1 MSDRCVPCEKENHG
15 IELDFRD
22 ENNKPYKGIEITIE
36 DAVGGVQT
44 VRLKAGINVIENIAS
59 GLVKISMEPQALIDL
74 VENRA
79 MRNKS
84 EVSSV
89 IDYSRGELGGPE
101 KDTVKEYKHVTLG
114 DLWGKGPEY
123 QLPTE
128 HDKGYLGN
136 VSFFHNESYVIEIQD
151 FTKQEIR
158 FGVFFDGTG
167 NNSFNADFGA
177 QCADQGF
184 VPDENEDICAELN
197 EYSKKARGSYDNSI
211 TNIGRLFKAY
221 KSDIGISHRIYM
233 EGVGTKAQ
241 GEDERFP
248 DMGLGVGDLGVVA
261 ISNKAI
267 EKIVDNMDLVEGENS
282 SFNFT
287 FDIFGFSRGAATA
300 RHFANEMYK
309 KTSGLI
315 YEKLKLDVFTK
326 VSINFIGLFD
336 TVAAIGCMRDLLDT
350 TDENNHGVNL
360 YLPKNIA
367 KKVIQ
372 ITAHHECRDNFSLNS
387 VAPEH
392 QEFALLGVHSD
403 VGGGYRDLND
413 DVLIMKP
420 YIQTYN
426 RSDQFSVRQFR
437 KIAEQRIDDAKK
449 EFLPY
454 VLSSNYFSE
463 NNITKMV
470 VTNNHCKYKAILSMK
485 REISPDL
492 QLLAFK
498 LMHKIG
504 LEYNIPFSVDRLVL
518 DDNLQELYYYYES
531 SYNQSTELL
540 GLSVIKNIPTSLSS
554 SILKQYVHCSDHW
567 ALDTGLYTMKP
578 RINNNGERA
587 RKVWPHKKQEGYPF

>member
-1 MSDRCVPCEKENHG
+1 MSDRCVPCEKENHW

-84 EVSSV
+84 EMSSV
-89 IDYSRGELGGPE
+89 IDSSKDELGGPE

-114 DLWGKGPEY
+114 DLWGEGPEY
-123 QLPTE
+123 QLPKE
-128 HDKGYLGN
+128 HDKGHLGN

-211 TNIGRLFKAY
+211 TNIGRLYDKY
-221 KSDIGISHRIYM
+221 KIIEQKSYRIYM
-233 EGVGTKAQ
+233 SGVGTKAQ
-241 GEDERFP
+241 EEDERFP
-248 DMGLGVGDLGVVA
+248 DMGLGIGDLGV
-261 ISNKAI
+261 ISISDKAI
-267 EKIVDNMDLVEGENS
+267 DDLLFELNKLE
-282 SFNFT
+282 FNRNT
-287 FDIFGFSRGAATA
+287 MSLVFDIFGFSRGAATA
-300 RHFANEMYK
+300 RHFANEINK
-309 KTSGLI
+309 KEMGLL
-315 YEKLKLDVFTK
+315 YEKLKLDIFTR
-326 VSINFIGLFD
+326 VNINFIGLFD

-372 ITAHHECRDNFSLNS
+372 ITAHHECRDNFALNS

-403 VGGGYRDLND
+403 IGGGYRDLND

-420 YIQTYN
+420 YIQNYN
-426 RSDQFSVRQFR
+426 RSDQISVRKFR
-437 KIAEQRIDDAKK
+437 QIAEQRIDDTKK

-454 VLSSNYFSE
+454 VLSSNNFSE

-470 VTNNHCKYKAILSMK
+470 MTNNHYKYKAMLSMK
-485 REISPDL
+485 RKISPDL

-504 LEYNIPFSVDRLVL
+504 LEYNVPFSVDTLVL
-518 DDNLQELYYYYES
+518 DGNLQKLYSYYES
-531 SYNQSTELL
+531 ISNQPTELS
-540 GLSVIKNIPTSLSS
+540 GLSVINNIPTSLSS

-578 RINNNGERA
+578 RINNNGERE
-587 RKVWPHKKQEGYPF
+587 RKVWPHKKQVGYPF

>member
-1 MSDRCVPCEKENHG
+1 MSDRCVPCEKENHW

-44 VRLKAGINVIENIAS
+44 VRLKAGINVVENIAS

-84 EVSSV
+84 EMSSV
-89 IDYSRGELGGPE
+89 IDSSKDELGGVD

-123 QLPTE
+123 QLPKE
-128 HDKGYLGN
+128 HDKGHLGN

-184 VPDENEDICAELN
+184 VPDENEDICADLN

-211 TNIGRLFKAY
+211 TNIGRLFNEY
-221 KSDIGISHRIYM
+221 KFESGKSYRIYM

-241 GEDERFP
+241 EEDDRFP
-248 DMGLGVGDLGVVA
+248 DMGLGIGDLGVIA
-261 ISNKAI
+261 ISNLASDKLVKLFI
-267 EKIVDNMDLVEGENS
+267 EKDLDSNLIHIVFDL
-282 SFNFT
+282 
-287 FDIFGFSRGAATA
+287 FGFSRGAATA
-300 RHFANEMYK
+300 RHFANEIHK
-309 KTSGLI
+309 KNNGLI
-315 YEKLKLDVFTK
+315 HEKLQLNESSK

-350 TDENNHGVNL
+350 TDEYNHGVNL

-367 KKVIQ
+367 NKVIQ
-372 ITAHHECRDNFSLNS
+372 ITAHHECRDNFALNS

-403 VGGGYRDLND
+403 IGGGYRDLND

-420 YIQTYN
+420 YIQTYS
-426 RSDQFSVRQFR
+426 RSDQISVRQFR
-437 KIAEQRIDDAKK
+437 QIAEQRIDDAKK
-449 EFLPY
+449 DFLPY
-454 VLSSNYFSE
+454 VLSSNNLSE

-470 VTNNHCKYKAILSMK
+470 MTNNHYKYKAILSMK

-492 QLLAFK
+492 QLLVFK

-504 LEYNIPFSVDRLVL
+504 LEYNVPFSFDTLVL
-518 DDNLQELYYYYES
+518 DDDLQTLYSYYES
-531 SYNQSTELL
+531 ISNQSTELL
-540 GLSVIKNIPTSLSS
+540 GLSVINNIPTSLSS

-578 RINNNGERA
+578 RINNNGERE